1 MNDIILPEIVA
12 AGIYDARLV
21 FKNRTLTPT
30 RTTTMFELEL
40 PLEDGGRSFIDDFS
54 HEIREDVV
62 ICAKP
67 GQRRHT
73 RLPFRCYYVHI
84 IVKEGALLDILS
96 SLPDYLDVSDTA
108 EMREIFI
115 SIIDHYS
122 RGEQSGDLML
132 QSLILKLIYTLDKH
146 ARSIRGTYLQKPSNR
161 GIIEDTIRYIKE
173 NMTEELSLA
182 SLSKRA
188 SFTPVYFHRLFRA
201 STGKNL
207 RDYVEEIR
215 IKRSVEL
222 LLSTDKTL
230 TEIAYECGFS
240 SQSYFSYAFKKRM
253 DVPPR
258 EYARRLQMKY
268 EEKQ

>member
-12 AGIYDARLV
+12 AGIYDAKLV

-40 PLEDGGRSFIDDFS
+40 PLENGGRSFINDSS
-54 HEIREDVV
+54 HEILDDVI

-73 RLPFRCYYVHI
+73 KLPFKCYYVHI
-84 IVKEGALLDILS
+84 IVNEGTLLDILS
-96 SLPDYLDVSDTA
+96 SLPDYLDVTDA
-108 EMREIFI
+108 EEIREIFI
-115 SIIDHYS
+115 SILDFYS
-122 RGEQSGDLML
+122 RGEQSGEVML
-132 QSLILKLIYTLDKH
+132 QSLMLKLIYSLDKL
-146 ARSIRGTYLQKPSNR
+146 AKSIKGAYVQKPSNR

-173 NMTEELSLA
+173 NITEDLSLA
-182 SLSKRA
+182 SLSRRA
-188 SFTPVYFHRLFRA
+188 SFTPVYFHRLFKA

-207 RDYVEEIR
+207 RDFVEEAR
-215 IKRSVEL
+215 IKRAVERL
-222 LLSTDKTL
+222 LATDKTL

-253 DVPPR
+253 GMPPR
-258 EYARRLQMKY
+258 EYARKAQTKY